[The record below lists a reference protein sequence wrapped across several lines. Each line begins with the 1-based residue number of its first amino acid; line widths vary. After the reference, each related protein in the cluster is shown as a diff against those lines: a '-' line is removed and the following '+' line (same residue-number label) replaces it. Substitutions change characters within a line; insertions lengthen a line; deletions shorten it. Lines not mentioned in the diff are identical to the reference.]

1 MDTWHISR
9 EYTIKI
15 KTTLEKRKSLDEE
28 IEDFRKLDQEKISI
42 DEKLDELL
50 DLLESSSLDSEAVNK
65 LKVKFNL
72 AVARVEISSKS
83 LKEFEQLDD
92 SNVSRLELADNLEIL
107 LSQYQLDS
115 KVSKKIVFMDKLV
128 KGSVLVIALILI
140 ALGFGMII
148 MPAPPYFEMFT
159 IFYFTSDDGV
169 TLMDLIALLI
179 VFSGVYLFITSI
191 SKINKSEHVR

>member
-15 KTTLEKRKSLDEE
+15 KATLEKRKSLDEE

>member
-1 MDTWHISR
+1 M
-9 EYTIKI
+9 
-15 KTTLEKRKSLDEE
+15 EKRKSLDEE

>member
-1 MDTWHISR
+1 MDTWHLSR

-15 KTTLEKRKSLDEE
+15 KATLEKRKSLDEE